1 MPAETPDVH
10 PPNLPWDAVTLTP
23 LDVTDAAA
31 FHGWQNDPRLRDL
44 TMGYRWPIQ
53 AASVADWIEGLRN
66 RQDRAVY
73 GIRAGGALAGMVHLY
88 GMDPPNRSC
97 DLGIFVAEAEG
108 FRGPDLCHI
117 AGALLIDYAFT
128 GFNMH
133 RITIETLSI
142 NRPIRTIA
150 ERLGFRLEGEKRAAH
165 FADGAYWDVAQY
177 GMLAGEFLG
186 APPKEAN
193 RLSRRMR
200 KPGQGSG
207 QRVGQGS

>member
-1 MPAETPDVH
+1 MPVETPDTH
-10 PPNLPWDAVTLTP
+10 PPGLPWEEVALTP
-23 LDVTDAAA
+23 LASGDAAD
-31 FHGWQNDPRLRDL
+31 FQTWQNDPRLRDL

-53 AASVADWIEGLRN
+53 SSAVSDWIDGLRHK
-66 RQDRAVY
+66 QDRAVY
-73 GIRAGGALAGMVHLY
+73 GIRAGGQLAGMVHLY
-88 GMDPPNRSC
+88 GMDFPNRAC
-97 DLGIFVAEAEG
+97 NLGIFVAEAEG

-117 AGALLIDYAFT
+117 AGALLIDYAFS

-150 ERLGFRLEGEKRAAH
+150 ERLGFRLEGESREAH

-177 GMLAGEFLG
+177 AMLTGEFLG

-200 KPGQGSG
+200 KPG
-207 QRVGQGS
+207 RL